1 MVSLMPQR
9 IWKKFV
15 WWWEFEHP
23 VSNMGIRTGQ
33 ESGLVV
39 LDIDPDK
46 GGEASLCQ
54 LEAQYGPLPET
65 ATVLS
70 GGGGRHLCFQHPGSR
85 VLTTSGNL
93 GPGLDTRGDGGYIV
107 APPSLH
113 VSGQGYKWGPGKSPD
128 KVPLAPLPAWL
139 SDLLQRP
146 EAQEESGPTER
157 TSIAAQVIL
166 EGQRN
171 TVLTSVA
178 GGIWRYG
185 VTEETLV
192 HALLSE
198 NDQRCVPPLPEEE
211 VKRIARSVARY
222 PQGTVVTQEPYTELG
237 NAKRFIRQHGQDLRF
252 VQLWKKW
259 LMWDGTRWAV
269 DDTYKVIQR
278 AKETVRSLPTEL
290 ASIQEDEKRRA
301 FLQHIAR
308 SEGYRWIANIVEL
321 AKSEPGVPVSS
332 DQLDAD
338 PWVLKHLQR
347 HARPAHRPLE
357 TACAGRPPDEAG
369 TGCL

>member
-1 MVSLMPQR
+1 
-9 IWKKFV
+9 
-15 WWWEFEHP
+15 
-23 VSNMGIRTGQ
+23 
-33 ESGLVV
+33 
-39 LDIDPDK
+39 
-46 GGEASLCQ
+46 
-54 LEAQYGPLPET
+54 
-65 ATVLS
+65 
-70 GGGGRHLCFQHPGSR
+70 
-85 VLTTSGNL
+85 
-93 GPGLDTRGDGGYIV
+93 
-107 APPSLH
+107 
-113 VSGQGYKWGPGKSPD
+113 
-128 KVPLAPLPAWL
+128 
-139 SDLLQRP
+139 
-146 EAQEESGPTER
+146 
-157 TSIAAQVIL
+157 
-166 EGQRN
+166 
-171 TVLTSVA
+171 
-178 GGIWRYG
+178 
-185 VTEETLV
+185 
-192 HALLSE
+192 
-198 NDQRCVPPLPEEE
+198 
-211 VKRIARSVARY
+211 
-222 PQGTVVTQEPYTELG
+222 VVTQEPYTELG
-237 NAKRFIRQHGQDLRF
+237 NAKRFIRQHGQNLRF